1 MIGLIGTRQEITVI
15 KLGNVCQQRP
25 NGKSQLAQ
33 DPQPNITWGI
43 SQTVR
48 MLGTGTTLVE
58 KLTLWEKRN
67 RTSLVCMILLEMFGS
82 GPQIGMIKTITRSAH
97 PEIQKAH
104 SMESTGSFEVD
115 RLWIK
120 QKDYVSLGATGICRE
135 PDLKILDFVVQKVK
149 KEKRTN
155 QP

>member
-1 MIGLIGTRQEITVI
+1 
-15 KLGNVCQQRP
+15 
-25 NGKSQLAQ
+25 
-33 DPQPNITWGI
+33 
-43 SQTVR
+43 
-48 MLGTGTTLVE
+48 
-58 KLTLWEKRN
+58 
-67 RTSLVCMILLEMFGS
+67 MILLEMFGS
-82 GPQIGMIKTITRSAH
+82 GPQIGMIKTITRRAL

-120 QKDYVSLGATGICRE
+120 QKDYVSPGATGIYRE

>member
-1 MIGLIGTRQEITVI
+1 LTGIRQEII
-15 KLGNVCQQRP
+15 AISLANDCQQRLS
-25 NGKSQLAQ
+25 GKSQLAQ
-33 DPQPNITWGI
+33 GRQPNITGGI
-43 SQTVR
+43 SQIIH
-48 MLGTGTTLVE
+48 MLGTGITLVE

-67 RTSLVCMILLEMFGS
+67 RTSLACMILLEMFGS
-82 GPQIGMIKTITRSAH
+82 GPQIGMIKTIIRIAL

-120 QKDYVSLGATGICRE
+120 QKDYVSPGVTGIYRE

>member
-1 MIGLIGTRQEITVI
+1 
-15 KLGNVCQQRP
+15 
-25 NGKSQLAQ
+25 
-33 DPQPNITWGI
+33 
-43 SQTVR
+43 
-48 MLGTGTTLVE
+48 
-58 KLTLWEKRN
+58 
-67 RTSLVCMILLEMFGS
+67 MILLEMFGS
-82 GPQIGMIKTITRSAH
+82 GPQIGMIKTITRRAL

-120 QKDYVSLGATGICRE
+120 QKDYVSPGATGIYPA